1 MVIVTL
7 GAVTMLLIEK
17 AMDANH
23 AISVS
28 ALWMKESIMNK
39 EFKCK
44 TAESIPRLTPGI
56 MKKTFRELN
65 TNANRWFESHLGNK
79 AQQTVTDMRFITQF
93 SEDTDSCSRADSQ
106 KESKEVSFSLK
117 CPCIPL
123 VLINTSI
130 LEHLSIRGSMV
141 WRPLPLEPP
150 SPGYSSWWWG
160 LFVLCRGTKKYRA
173 ICNATATTEL
183 FNNR

>member
-17 AMDANH
+17 AMD

-65 TNANRWFESHLGNK
+65 TNANRWVESHLGNK
-79 AQQTVTDMRFITQF
+79 
-93 SEDTDSCSRADSQ
+93 DSSNVVDF
-106 KESKEVSFSLK
+106 VSYNA
-117 CPCIPL
+117 
-123 VLINTSI
+123 LI
-130 LEHLSIRGSMV
+130 
-141 WRPLPLEPP
+141 
-150 SPGYSSWWWG
+150 
-160 LFVLCRGTKKYRA
+160 A
-173 ICNATATTEL
+173 
-183 FNNR
+183 